1 MICVRAT
8 REPALLTSARLVAPD
23 HQGGDSCSMSS
34 DADSEAAG
42 RRGGE
47 RFPVAVLPAEDG
59 GDAEYVRLGRRAVD
73 GHDGVLERHGIRE
86 VAARP
91 GGEDLVFVRR
101 AVRERRS
108 EPAGAVKQRLRRRS
122 AARAGELAHSGRQWL
137 ERSQR
142 LDRAGP
148 AGWTMRTADRR

>member
-1 MICVRAT
+1 MQIGVVCVRAT

-23 HQGGDSCSMSS
+23 HQGGGSCSMSS

-59 GDAEYVRLGRRAVD
+59 GDAEYVRLGQRAVD
-73 GHDGVLERHGIRE
+73 GRGGVLERHGMGE

-91 GGEDLVFVRR
+91 
-101 AVRERRS
+101 
-108 EPAGAVKQRLRRRS
+108 
-122 AARAGELAHSGRQWL
+122 AARTSFSYAVQFENDAPSRQA
-137 ERSQR
+137 R
-142 LDRAGP
+142 
-148 AGWTMRTADRR
+148 